1 MCSSIS
7 DRLVYNVGTGEVK
20 QQDEL
25 KRITG
30 ELRSRS
36 QTVTLPLSVEIEIL
50 KAILTCVLF
59 SAPEWSPDVC
69 FHLFITRIHAQQ
81 MSPVLAEIPKTFLK

>member
-7 DRLVYNVGTGEVK
+7 DHLVHNVGTGEVK
-20 QQDEL
+20 QQEKL

-30 ELRSRS
+30 ELRSHS

-50 KAILTCVLF
+50 KAILICVFF
-59 SAPEWSPDVC
+59 SALEWSPDFC
-69 FHLFITRIHAQQ
+69 FHLFVT
-81 MSPVLAEIPKTFLK
+81 